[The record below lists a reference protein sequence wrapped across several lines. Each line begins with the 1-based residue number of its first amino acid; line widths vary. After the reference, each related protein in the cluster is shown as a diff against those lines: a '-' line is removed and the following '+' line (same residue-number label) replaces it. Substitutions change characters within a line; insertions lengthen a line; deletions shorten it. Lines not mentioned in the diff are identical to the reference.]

1 MRSSVDLSVV
11 IVNWNTRELV
21 LQCLEFLYRTTEGLP
36 MEVFVVDNGSH
47 DGSVEAIRN
56 DFPGVIL
63 VENEENL
70 GFARANNKALR
81 RARGK
86 YSLLLNTDTILQ
98 DGTVMALLKFM
109 EETPKAAI
117 GGAQLL
123 NPDGSKQNS
132 VDNFPTLWSEGL
144 NKSLLRL
151 VFPRRFPSK
160 RRSLSRPIEVESVIG
175 ACAVVR
181 KKAVEEVGFMDE
193 DYFLFMEETDWCY
206 RMRTK
211 GWKVYLIP
219 HAAAIHLQGS
229 TAARVKARAKVEYY
243 RSRYLFFQ
251 KHRGAFQAGALAGV
265 LFIKLTISLL
275 MHGLVCLLTAFQ
287 SRRAWQR
294 LSVTWQLLAWHARF
308 CPQRGGLRA

>member
-1 MRSSVDLSVV
+1 MDLSVV

-21 LQCLEFLYRTTEGLP
+21 VQSLESLYRTTEGLSL
-36 MEVFVVDNGSH
+36 EVFVVDNGSS
-47 DGSVEAIRN
+47 DGSVQAIRT

-63 VENEENL
+63 IENEKNL

-81 RARGK
+81 RATAK
-86 YSLLLNTDTILQ
+86 YILLLNTDTILQ
-98 DGTVMALLKFM
+98 DDTVMALLEFM
-109 EETPKAAI
+109 EGTTEAAI

-123 NPDGSKQNS
+123 HADGSKQNS

-160 RRSLSRPIEVESVIG
+160 RLDLSRPIEVESVIG
-175 ACAVVR
+175 ACAMVR
-181 KKAVEEVGFMDE
+181 KEAVEEVGCMDE

-206 RMRTK
+206 RMRMK
-211 GWKVYLIP
+211 GWKVYLVP
-219 HAAAIHLQGS
+219 QAVAIHLQGR
-229 TAARVKARAKVEYY
+229 TAGRVKDRAKVEYY

-251 KHRGAFQAGALAGV
+251 KHRGRFQAGILVGV
-265 LFIKLTISLL
+265 LLLKLILSLVI
-275 MHGLVCLLTAFQ
+275 HGLTCLLTVFQ

-294 LSVTWQLLAWHARF
+294 LSVTWKLFAWHVRL
-308 CPQRGGLRA
+308 CPRGGGLMD